1 MFNQVEEELEMN
13 SNVQKFSFFLFW
25 PVVLIGALIRQQ
37 ILV

>member
-13 SNVQKFSFFLFW
+13 SNVQKFSFLLFW